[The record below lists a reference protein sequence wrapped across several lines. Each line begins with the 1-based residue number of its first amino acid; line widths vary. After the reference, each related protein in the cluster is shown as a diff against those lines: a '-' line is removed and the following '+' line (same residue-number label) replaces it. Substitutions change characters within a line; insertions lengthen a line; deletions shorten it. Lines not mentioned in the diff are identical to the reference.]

1 MIENNLVLSRLTK
14 STASQPKGSFH
25 HMIWIQKEITKF
37 QIDEKDYDCELDS
50 VFFVNKKY
58 SWKMSV
64 ADDSISKG
72 YLIKLT
78 DEILNL
84 PSFSKLFITQ
94 VNMFNDES
102 IPVIQFSPGI
112 AVRIEAILEMID
124 ELMGSHLDNREEG
137 ILSLLNA
144 FFIYCDGQC
153 NIKSVLSN
161 NGNQKTKIVYAY
173 KKLINE
179 KITTWSEVKNYANHL
194 NISEKYLNECVKEV
208 LSVNAKQLIIE
219 QLLMKSRRALK
230 FSDSS
235 VKEISYHLGFS
246 SPDYFSNFFKKH
258 IGQTPTTFRNS

>member
-1 MIENNLVLSRLTK
+1 MLENNLMLSRLTT
-14 STASQPKGSFH
+14 STASQVKQNYH
-25 HMIWIQKEITKF
+25 NMIWIQKEVSTF
-37 QIDEKDYDCELDS
+37 QIDKKDYDYDIDS
-50 VFFVNKKY
+50 IFFVNKKY
-58 SWKMSV
+58 KWKMTME
-64 ADDSISKG
+64 DDSISKG
-72 YLIKLT
+72 YIIKLT
-78 DEILNL
+78 DEVLNL

-94 VNMFNDES
+94 VNMFNNES

-124 ELMGSHLDNREEG
+124 ELMGSHLDNKEEG

-161 NGNQKTKIVYAY
+161 NRNQKTKIVYDY
-173 KKLINE
+173 KKLIND
-179 KITTWSEVKNYANHL
+179 KVTTWSEVKEYANYL
-194 NISEKYLNECVKEV
+194 CLSEKYLNECVKEV

-235 VKEISYHLGFS
+235 IKEISYSLGFS

-258 IGQTPTTFRNS
+258 VGLTPTTFRNS